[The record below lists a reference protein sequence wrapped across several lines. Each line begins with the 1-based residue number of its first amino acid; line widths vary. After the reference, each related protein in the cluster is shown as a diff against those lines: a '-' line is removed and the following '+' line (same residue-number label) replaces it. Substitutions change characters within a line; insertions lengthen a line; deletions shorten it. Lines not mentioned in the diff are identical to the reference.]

1 MSTTTPQ
8 LQNPARPPAVLK
20 RGVTLERKHARFGW
34 VFLAPFAIV
43 FLVFLVLPLVY
54 AFWMSLHTN
63 TLAAGEKFA
72 GLTNYI
78 AAFKDQRFL
87 SGMARVGAFALVFV
101 PLQIGLALI
110 FALILDEI
118 KTRFSRFT
126 RLLIFAPYAIPGVIG
141 ALMWGFLYSPS
152 FGPLVSF
159 FDFLSVQAPDML
171 SRDSIFWSLTNIVTW
186 QWTGYYMIII
196 YASLQ
201 SIDSSIYEAARI
213 DGASKLQTALQI
225 KVPIIAS
232 SLVLTIVFALIGTL
246 QFFTEPQVLAPL
258 AGNAID
264 AAYTPNLYAYN
275 LAFSYQQFNYAS
287 AISFTLGLMVFLA
300 SIMFLIATR
309 KKSGLR

>member
-1 MSTTTPQ
+1 MSSTTPQ
-8 LQNPARPPAVLK
+8 LQQPARPRLEHK
-20 RGVTLERKHARFGW
+20 RGASLERKHARFGW
-34 VFLAPFAIV
+34 IFLAPFAIV

-63 TLAAGEKFA
+63 TLAGGEQFA
-72 GLTNYI
+72 GLANY
-78 AAFKDQRFL
+78 AKAFTDQRFL
-87 SGMARVGAFALVFV
+87 SGMVRVAAFAVVFV

-110 FALILDEI
+110 FALILDDI
-118 KTRFSRFT
+118 RSRLSRFT
-126 RLLIFAPYAIPGVIG
+126 RLLIFVPYAIPGVIG

-152 FGPLVSF
+152 FGPLVGLFEF
-159 FDFLSVQAPDML
+159 FNAEAPDL
-171 SRDSIFWSLTNIVTW
+171 LNSGSIFWSLTNIVTW

-201 SIDSSIYEAARI
+201 SIDPSIYEAARI
-213 DGASKLQTALQI
+213 DGATKLQTALHI
-225 KVPIIAS
+225 KVPIVAS

-287 AISFTLGLMVFLA
+287 AISFALGLMVFLA
-300 SIMFLIATR
+300 SIIFLIATR

>member
-1 MSTTTPQ
+1 
-8 LQNPARPPAVLK
+8 
-20 RGVTLERKHARFGW
+20 

-63 TLAAGEKFA
+63 TLAAGEQFA
-72 GLTNYI
+72 GLANYFKAFSDERFMAGMGRV
-78 AAFKDQRFL
+78 AAF
-87 SGMARVGAFALVFV
+87 AVVFV
-101 PLQIGLALI
+101 PIQIGLALI
-110 FALILDEI
+110 FALILDDVR
-118 KTRFSRFT
+118 TRLSRFSR
-126 RLLIFAPYAIPGVIG
+126 LMIFAPYAIPGVIG

-152 FGPLVSF
+152 FGPIVGFADSLG
-159 FDFLSVQAPDML
+159 LSAPDL
-171 SRDSIFWSLTNIVTW
+171 FAPGAIFWSLTNIVTW

-201 SIDSSIYEAARI
+201 SIDPSIYEAARI
-213 DGASKLQTALQI
+213 DGASRLQTALQI
-225 KVPIIAS
+225 KVPIVAS
-232 SLVLTIVFALIGTL
+232 SMVLVVVFSIIGTL

-275 LAFSYQQFNYAS
+275 LAFSYQQFEYAS
-287 AISFTLGLMVFLA
+287 AISFALGLMVFLA
-300 SIMFLIATR
+300 SVLFLIATR

>member
-20 RGVTLERKHARFGW
+20 RGATLERKHARFGW

-213 DGASKLQTALQI
+213 DGASKMQTALQI

>member
-1 MSTTTPQ
+1 MSTTTAQ
-8 LQNPARPPAVLK
+8 LKAPASPPERR
-20 RGVTLERKHARFGW
+20 RGASLERKHARFGW

-63 TLAAGEKFA
+63 TLAAGEQFA
-72 GLTNYI
+72 GLANYFKAFSDERFMAGMGRV
-78 AAFKDQRFL
+78 AAF
-87 SGMARVGAFALVFV
+87 AVVFV
-101 PLQIGLALI
+101 PIQIGLALI
-110 FALILDEI
+110 FALILDDVR
-118 KTRFSRFT
+118 TRLSRFSR
-126 RLLIFAPYAIPGVIG
+126 LMIFAPYAIPGVIG

-152 FGPLVSF
+152 FGPIVGFADSLG
-159 FDFLSVQAPDML
+159 LPAPDL
-171 SRDSIFWSLTNIVTW
+171 FAPGAIFWSLTNIVTW

-201 SIDSSIYEAARI
+201 SIDPSIYEAARI
-213 DGASKLQTALQI
+213 DGASRLQTALQI
-225 KVPIIAS
+225 KVPIVAS
-232 SLVLTIVFALIGTL
+232 SMVLVVVFSIIGTL

-275 LAFSYQQFNYAS
+275 LAFSYQQFEYAS
-287 AISFTLGLMVFLA
+287 AISFALGLMVFLA
-300 SIMFLIATR
+300 SILFLIATR

>member
-1 MSTTTPQ
+1 MSTTPQ
-8 LQNPARPPAVLK
+8 LQRPAQLPAATK

-43 FLVFLVLPLVY
+43 FLVFLVLPLMY

-72 GLTNYI
+72 GLTNYV
-78 AAFKDQRFL
+78 AAFKDQRFM
-87 SGMARVGAFALVFV
+87 SGLARVGAFALVFV
-101 PLQIGLALI
+101 PLQIGLALF

-159 FDFLSVQAPDML
+159 FDFLSMQAPDLL

-201 SIDSSIYEAARI
+201 SIDTSIYEAARI

-287 AISFTLGLMVFLA
+287 AISFALGLMVFLA
-300 SIMFLIATR
+300 SIIFLIATR

>member
-1 MSTTTPQ
+1 MSATTP
-8 LQNPARPPAVLK
+8 LRKPSPAPAAAK
-20 RGVTLERKHARFGW
+20 RGTTLEQKHARYGW
-34 VFLAPFAIV
+34 VFLAPFAVV
-43 FLVFLVLPLVY
+43 FLVFLVLPLAY

-63 TLAAGEKFA
+63 TLAAGEQFA
-72 GLTNYI
+72 GLANYVT
-78 AAFKDQRFL
+78 AFNDQRFL
-87 SGMARVGAFALVFV
+87 SGMGRVAAFAVVFV

-110 FALILDEI
+110 FALILDDVRSRLS
-118 KTRFSRFT
+118 RFS

-152 FGPLVSF
+152 FGPLVTF
-159 FDFLSVQAPDML
+159 FEFLQMQAPDML

-201 SIDSSIYEAARI
+201 SIDPSIYEAARI
-213 DGASKLQTALQI
+213 DGASKLQTALQV
-225 KVPIIAS
+225 KVPIVAS
-232 SLVLTIVFALIGTL
+232 SLVLVVVFSLIGTL

-287 AISFTLGLMVFLA
+287 AISFALGLLVFLA
-300 SIMFLIATR
+300 SIIFLIATR
-309 KKSGLR
+309 KQSGLR

>member
-1 MSTTTPQ
+1 MSATTP
-8 LQNPARPPAVLK
+8 LRKPSPAPAAAK
-20 RGVTLERKHARFGW
+20 RGTTLEQKHARYGW

-43 FLVFLVLPLVY
+43 FLVFLVLPLAY

-63 TLAAGEKFA
+63 TLAAGEQFA
-72 GLTNYI
+72 GLANYVT
-78 AAFKDQRFL
+78 AFNDQRFL
-87 SGMARVGAFALVFV
+87 SGMGRVAAFAVVFV

-110 FALILDEI
+110 FALILDDVRSRLS
-118 KTRFSRFT
+118 RFS

-152 FGPLVSF
+152 FGPLVTF
-159 FDFLSVQAPDML
+159 FEFLQMQAPDML

-201 SIDSSIYEAARI
+201 SIDPSIYEAARI
-213 DGASKLQTALQI
+213 DGASKLQTALQV
-225 KVPIIAS
+225 KVPIVAS
-232 SLVLTIVFALIGTL
+232 SLVLVVVFSLIGTL

-287 AISFTLGLMVFLA
+287 AISFALGLLVFLA
-300 SIMFLIATR
+300 SIIFLIATR
-309 KKSGLR
+309 KQSGLR

>member
-1 MSTTTPQ
+1 MSTTPQ
-8 LQNPARPPAVLK
+8 LQTPARPLAVPK

-34 VFLAPFAIV
+34 VFLAPFAMV

-87 SGMARVGAFALVFV
+87 SGMTRVGAFALVFV

-110 FALILDEI
+110 FALLLDEV

-126 RLLIFAPYAIPGVIG
+126 RLMIFAPYAIPGVIG

-159 FDFLSVQAPDML
+159 FDFLNVQAPDLL

-287 AISFTLGLMVFLA
+287 AISFALGLMVFLA
-300 SIMFLIATR
+300 SIIFLIATR

>member
-1 MSTTTPQ
+1 MSTTSPQ
-8 LQNPARPPAVLK
+8 LQQTARPPIATR

-72 GLTNYI
+72 GLANYI
-78 AAFKDQRFL
+78 AAFNDQRFL

-101 PLQIGLALI
+101 PLQIGLALL
-110 FALILDEI
+110 FALILDEV
-118 KTRFSRFT
+118 KTRLSRFS

-159 FDFLSVQAPDML
+159 FDFLNVQAPDLL

-186 QWTGYYMIII
+186 QWTGYYMVII

-287 AISFTLGLMVFLA
+287 AISFALGLLVFLA
-300 SIMFLIATR
+300 SIVFLIATR

>member
-1 MSTTTPQ
+1 MSIAPQ
-8 LQNPARPPAVLK
+8 LQTPARPPAVLK

-43 FLVFLVLPLVY
+43 FFVFLVLPLVY

-72 GLTNYI
+72 GMTNYI

-87 SGMARVGAFALVFV
+87 SGMTRVGAFALVFV

-110 FALILDEI
+110 FALLLDEV

-159 FDFLSVQAPDML
+159 FDFLNVQAPDLL

-287 AISFTLGLMVFLA
+287 AISFALGLMVFLA
-300 SIMFLIATR
+300 SIIFLIATR

>member
-110 FALILDEI
+110 FALVLDEV

-287 AISFTLGLMVFLA
+287 AISFALGLMVFLA
-300 SIMFLIATR
+300 SIIFLAATY
-309 KKSGLR
+309 KTSGLR

>member
-1 MSTTTPQ
+1 MSITPQ
-8 LQNPARPPAVLK
+8 LQKPAQPPVATK
-20 RGVTLERKHARFGW
+20 RGATLERKHARIGW

-72 GLTNYI
+72 GLANYF

-101 PLQIGLALI
+101 PLQIGLALL
-110 FALILDEI
+110 FALILDEV
-118 KTRFSRFT
+118 KTRLSRFS

-159 FDFLSVQAPDML
+159 FDFLNVQAPDML

-201 SIDSSIYEAARI
+201 SIDSSIYEAALI

-287 AISFTLGLMVFLA
+287 AISFALGLMVFLA
-300 SIMFLIATR
+300 SIIFLVTTR

>member
-1 MSTTTPQ
+1 
-8 LQNPARPPAVLK
+8 
-20 RGVTLERKHARFGW
+20 
-34 VFLAPFAIV
+34 
-43 FLVFLVLPLVY
+43 
-54 AFWMSLHTN
+54 
-63 TLAAGEKFA
+63 
-72 GLTNYI
+72 
-78 AAFKDQRFL
+78 
-87 SGMARVGAFALVFV
+87 
-101 PLQIGLALI
+101 
-110 FALILDEI
+110 
-118 KTRFSRFT
+118 
-126 RLLIFAPYAIPGVIG
+126 
-141 ALMWGFLYSPS
+141 
-152 FGPLVSF
+152 
-159 FDFLSVQAPDML
+159 
-171 SRDSIFWSLTNIVTW
+171 
-186 QWTGYYMIII
+186 MIII

-287 AISFTLGLMVFLA
+287 AISFALGLLVFLA
-300 SIMFLIATR
+300 SIIFLIATR

>member
-1 MSTTTPQ
+1 MSATTQ
-8 LQNPARPPAVLK
+8 LQKSGRPPTVMK
-20 RGVTLERKHARFGW
+20 RGTTLERKHARFGW

-43 FLVFLVLPLVY
+43 FLVFLVLPLAY

-63 TLAAGEKFA
+63 TLAAGEQFA
-72 GLTNYI
+72 GLSNYI
-78 AAFKDQRFL
+78 TAFNDERFL
-87 SGMARVGAFALVFV
+87 SGMARVAAFAVVFV

-110 FALILDEI
+110 LALILDDVR
-118 KTRFSRFT
+118 TRLSRVS

-159 FDFLSVQAPDML
+159 FEFLQMQAPDLL

-201 SIDSSIYEAARI
+201 SIDPSIYEAARI
-213 DGASKLQTALQI
+213 DGASKLQTALQV
-225 KVPIIAS
+225 KVPIVAS
-232 SLVLTIVFALIGTL
+232 SLVLAIIFSLIGTL

-287 AISFTLGLMVFLA
+287 AISFALGLLVFLT
-300 SIMFLIATR
+300 SIIFLIATR
-309 KKSGLR
+309 KQSGLR

>member
-1 MSTTTPQ
+1 MSTTPQ
-8 LQNPARPPAVLK
+8 LQTPARPLAVHK

-87 SGMARVGAFALVFV
+87 SGMTRVGAFALVFV

-110 FALILDEI
+110 FALLLDEV

-126 RLLIFAPYAIPGVIG
+126 RLMIFAPYAIPGVIG

-159 FDFLSVQAPDML
+159 FDFLNVQAPDLL

-287 AISFTLGLMVFLA
+287 AISFALGLMVFLA
-300 SIMFLIATR
+300 SIIFLIATR

>member
-1 MSTTTPQ
+1 MSTTPQ
-8 LQNPARPPAVLK
+8 LIEPVRPPAAPK
-20 RGVTLERKHARFGW
+20 RGVSLERKHARFGW
-34 VFLAPFAIV
+34 VFLAPFAII
-43 FLVFLVLPLVY
+43 FLVFLVLPLAY

-63 TLAAGEKFA
+63 TLAGGEQFA
-72 GLTNYI
+72 GFANY
-78 AAFKDQRFL
+78 AKAFTDERFL
-87 SGMARVGAFALVFV
+87 SGMVRVAGFAIIFV

-110 FALILDEI
+110 FALILDDVR
-118 KTRFSRFT
+118 TRFSRFT
-126 RLLIFAPYAIPGVIG
+126 RLLIFVPYAIPGVIG

-152 FGPLVSF
+152 FGPLVSLF
-159 FDFLSVQAPDML
+159 EFLNTQAPDLL

-201 SIDSSIYEAARI
+201 SIDPSIYEAARI
-213 DGASKLQTALQI
+213 DGATKLQTALHI
-225 KVPIIAS
+225 KVPIVAS
-232 SLVLTIVFALIGTL
+232 SLVLTIVFSLIGTL
-246 QFFTEPQVLAPL
+246 QFFTEPQVLSPL

-287 AISFTLGLMVFLA
+287 AISFALGLLVFLT
-300 SIMFLIATR
+300 SIIFLIATR

>member
-1 MSTTTPQ
+1 MSTTPQ
-8 LQNPARPPAVLK
+8 LQTPARPPAVLK

-110 FALILDEI
+110 FALLLDEV

-159 FDFLSVQAPDML
+159 FDFLNVQAPDLL

-287 AISFTLGLMVFLA
+287 AISFALGLMVFLA
-300 SIMFLIATR
+300 SIIFLIATR

>member
-1 MSTTTPQ
+1 MSTTPQ
-8 LQNPARPPAVLK
+8 LQTPARPLAVPK

-78 AAFKDQRFL
+78 AAFNDQRFL
-87 SGMARVGAFALVFV
+87 SGMTRVGAFALVFV

-110 FALILDEI
+110 FALLLDEV

-126 RLLIFAPYAIPGVIG
+126 RLMIFAPYAIPGVIG

-159 FDFLSVQAPDML
+159 FDFLNVQAPDLL

-287 AISFTLGLMVFLA
+287 AISFALGLMVFLA
-300 SIMFLIATR
+300 SIIFLIATR

>member
-1 MSTTTPQ
+1 MSSTTQ
-8 LQNPARPPAVLK
+8 VSAPARPPVERK
-20 RGVTLERKHARFGW
+20 RGASLERKHARFGW
-34 VFLAPFAIV
+34 VFLAPFAII

-63 TLAAGEKFA
+63 TLAAGEQFA
-72 GLTNYI
+72 GLTNYFK
-78 AAFKDQRFL
+78 AFSDERFMT
-87 SGMARVGAFALVFV
+87 GMARVAAFAVVFV
-101 PLQIGLALI
+101 PIQIGLALI
-110 FALILDEI
+110 FALILDDVR
-118 KTRFSRFT
+118 TRLSRFS

-152 FGPLVSF
+152 FGPMKTF
-159 FDFLSVQAPDML
+159 FDFINVAAPDLL
-171 SRDSIFWSLTNIVTW
+171 SRDTIFWSLTNIVTW

-201 SIDSSIYEAARI
+201 SIDPSIYEAARI
-213 DGASKLQTALQI
+213 DGATKLQTALQI
-225 KVPIIAS
+225 KVPIVAS
-232 SLVLTIVFALIGTL
+232 SLVLTIVFSLIGTL

-287 AISFTLGLMVFLA
+287 AISFALGLMVFLA
-300 SIMFLIATR
+300 SIVFLIATQ

>member
-1 MSTTTPQ
+1 MSTTPQ
-8 LQNPARPPAVLK
+8 LQHPPRPLTVK
-20 RGVTLERKHARFGW
+20 RGASLERKHARFGW

-63 TLAAGEKFA
+63 TLAGGEQFA
-72 GLTNYI
+72 GLANYFK
-78 AAFKDQRFL
+78 AFTDQRFL
-87 SGMARVGAFALVFV
+87 SGMARVAAFAVVFV

-110 FALILDEI
+110 FALILDDI
-118 KTRFSRFT
+118 RTRFSRFT
-126 RLLIFAPYAIPGVIG
+126 RLLIFVPYAIPGVIG

-152 FGPLVSF
+152 FGPLVTLF
-159 FDFLSVQAPDML
+159 EFLNAQAPDML
-171 SRDSIFWSLTNIVTW
+171 NRDSIFWSLTNIVTW
-186 QWTGYYMIII
+186 QWTGYYMTII
-196 YASLQ
+196 YATLQ
-201 SIDSSIYEAARI
+201 SIDPSIYEAARI
-213 DGASKLQTALQI
+213 DGATKLQTALHI
-225 KVPIIAS
+225 KVPIVAS
-232 SLVLTIVFALIGTL
+232 SLVLTVVFSLIGTL

-287 AISFTLGLMVFLA
+287 AISFALGLMVFLA
-300 SIMFLIATR
+300 SIIFLIATR

>member
-1 MSTTTPQ
+1 MSTTPQ
-8 LQNPARPPAVLK
+8 LQTPARPLAVPK

-87 SGMARVGAFALVFV
+87 SGMTRVGAFALVFV

-110 FALILDEI
+110 FALLLDEV

-126 RLLIFAPYAIPGVIG
+126 RLMIFAPYAIPGVIG

-159 FDFLSVQAPDML
+159 FDFLNVQAPDLL

-287 AISFTLGLMVFLA
+287 AISFALGLMVFLA
-300 SIMFLIATR
+300 SIIFLIATR

>member
-1 MSTTTPQ
+1 MSATTELPKSG
-8 LQNPARPPAVLK
+8 RPLTAMK
-20 RGVTLERKHARFGW
+20 RGTTLERKHARFGW

-43 FLVFLVLPLVY
+43 FLVFLVLPLGY

-63 TLAAGEKFA
+63 TLAAGEQFA
-72 GLTNYI
+72 GLANYVT
-78 AAFKDQRFL
+78 AFSDERFL
-87 SGMARVGAFALVFV
+87 SGMARVAAFAVVFV

-110 FALILDEI
+110 LALILDDVR
-118 KTRFSRFT
+118 TRLSRVS
-126 RLLIFAPYAIPGVIG
+126 RLLIFAPYAIPRVIG

-152 FGPLVSF
+152 FGPLVTF
-159 FDFLSVQAPDML
+159 FEFLQMQAPDLL

-201 SIDSSIYEAARI
+201 SIDPSIYEAARI
-213 DGASKLQTALQI
+213 DGASKLQTALQV
-225 KVPIIAS
+225 KVPIVAS
-232 SLVLTIVFALIGTL
+232 SLVLAIIFSLIGTL

-287 AISFTLGLMVFLA
+287 AISFALGLLVFLT
-300 SIMFLIATR
+300 SIIFLIATR
-309 KKSGLR
+309 KQSGLR

>member
-1 MSTTTPQ
+1 MSTTPQ
-8 LQNPARPPAVLK
+8 LQNPARPLAVPK

-87 SGMARVGAFALVFV
+87 SGMTRVGAFALVFV

-110 FALILDEI
+110 FALLLDEV

-126 RLLIFAPYAIPGVIG
+126 RLMIFAPYAIPGVIG

-159 FDFLSVQAPDML
+159 FDFLNVQAPDLL

-287 AISFTLGLMVFLA
+287 AISFALGLMVFLA
-300 SIMFLIATR
+300 SIIFLIATR

>member
-1 MSTTTPQ
+1 MSVTTP
-8 LQNPARPPAVLK
+8 LQKSGRPPAVVK
-20 RGVTLERKHARFGW
+20 RGTTLERKHARFGW

-43 FLVFLVLPLVY
+43 FLVFLVLPLAY

-63 TLAAGEKFA
+63 TLAAGEQFA
-72 GLTNYI
+72 GLANYVT
-78 AAFKDQRFL
+78 AFNDERFL
-87 SGMARVGAFALVFV
+87 SGMARVAAFAVVFV

-110 FALILDEI
+110 LALILDDVR
-118 KTRFSRFT
+118 TRLSRVS

-152 FGPLVSF
+152 FGPLVTF
-159 FDFLSVQAPDML
+159 FEFLQMQAPDLL

-201 SIDSSIYEAARI
+201 SIDPSIYEAARI
-213 DGASKLQTALQI
+213 DGASKLQTALQV
-225 KVPIIAS
+225 KVPIVAS
-232 SLVLTIVFALIGTL
+232 SLVLAIIFSLIGTL

-287 AISFTLGLMVFLA
+287 AISFALGLLVFLT
-300 SIMFLIATR
+300 SIIFLIATR
-309 KKSGLR
+309 KQSGLR

>member
-1 MSTTTPQ
+1 MSAISQART
-8 LQNPARPPAVLK
+8 PARAPAAA
-20 RGVTLERKHARFGW
+20 RRASAMERRTARFGW

-43 FLVFLVLPLVY
+43 FIVFLVLPLGY
-54 AFWMSLHTN
+54 AFWMSLHTS
-63 TLAAGEKFA
+63 TLAGGEQFA
-72 GLTNYI
+72 GLANYVK
-78 AAFKDQRFL
+78 AFNDQRFL
-87 SGMARVGAFALVFV
+87 SGLVRVAGFAVVFV
-101 PLQIGLALI
+101 PLQIGLALV
-110 FALILDEI
+110 FALVLDEI
-118 KTRFSRFT
+118 KSRLARIS

-152 FGPLVSF
+152 FGPLTTF
-159 FDFLSVQAPDML
+159 FDFLNLPAPDL
-171 SRDSIFWSLTNIVTW
+171 LNTSSIFWSLTNIVTW

-201 SIDSSIYEAARI
+201 SIDPTVYEAARI

-225 KVPIIAS
+225 KVPIITS
-232 SLVLTIVFALIGTL
+232 SLVLTMVFSLIGTL

-287 AISFTLGLMVFLA
+287 AISFALGLMVFLA
-300 SIMFLIATR
+300 SIVFLIATR
-309 KKSGLR
+309 KKSGLNS

>member
-20 RGVTLERKHARFGW
+20 RGATLERKHARFGW

>member
-1 MSTTTPQ
+1 MSSTTPQ
-8 LQNPARPPAVLK
+8 LQQPARAPIERK
-20 RGVTLERKHARFGW
+20 RGASLAQKHARFGW
-34 VFLAPFAIV
+34 VFLAPFAVV
-43 FLVFLVLPLVY
+43 FLVFLVLPLAY

-63 TLAAGEKFA
+63 TLAGGEQFA

-78 AAFKDQRFL
+78 KAFNDPRFISGLTRVAAF
-87 SGMARVGAFALVFV
+87 AIIFV
-101 PLQIGLALI
+101 PIQIGLALI
-110 FALILDEI
+110 FALILDDVR
-118 KTRFSRFT
+118 TRLSKFS

-152 FGPLVSF
+152 FGPATTVFEF
-159 FDFLSVQAPDML
+159 FNLQAPDML
-171 SRDSIFWSLTNIVTW
+171 SPDSIFWSLTNIVTW

-201 SIDSSIYEAARI
+201 SIDPSIYEAARI
-213 DGASKLQTALQI
+213 DGATKWQTAMQI
-225 KVPIIAS
+225 KVPIVTS
-232 SLVLTIVFALIGTL
+232 SLVLTIVFSLIGTL

-287 AISFTLGLMVFLA
+287 AISFALGLMVFLA
-300 SIMFLIATR
+300 SIIFLIATR

>member
-1 MSTTTPQ
+1 MSTTSQ
-8 LQNPARPPAVLK
+8 LQKPTRPPVIK
-20 RGVTLERKHARFGW
+20 RGLSLERKNARFGW
-34 VFLAPFAIV
+34 IFLAPFAIV

-72 GLTNYI
+72 GLANYI

-87 SGMARVGAFALVFV
+87 SGMVRVAAFAVVFV
-101 PLQIGLALI
+101 PLQIGLALL
-110 FALILDEI
+110 FALILDDV
-118 KTRFSRFT
+118 KTRLSRFS

-201 SIDSSIYEAARI
+201 SIDTSIYEAARI

-287 AISFTLGLMVFLA
+287 AISFALGLMVFIA
-300 SIMFLIATR
+300 SILFLIATR

>member
-1 MSTTTPQ
+1 MSATSELET
-8 LQNPARPPAVLK
+8 PARPPAALK
-20 RGVTLERKHARFGW
+20 RGTSLERKTARFGW
-34 VFLAPFAIV
+34 VFLAPFAVV
-43 FLVFLVLPLVY
+43 FLVFLVLPLCY

-63 TLAAGEKFA
+63 TLAAGEQFA
-72 GLTNYI
+72 GLANY
-78 AAFKDQRFL
+78 AKAFTDQRFL
-87 SGMARVGAFALVFV
+87 SGMTRVAGFAVVFV
-101 PLQIGLALI
+101 PLQIGLALV
-110 FALILDEI
+110 FALILDDVRSRLS
-118 KTRFSRFT
+118 RFS

-152 FGPLVSF
+152 FGPLVGF
-159 FDFLSVQAPDML
+159 FDFLNVQAPDLL

-201 SIDSSIYEAARI
+201 SIDPSVYEAARI

-225 KVPIIAS
+225 KVPIVTS
-232 SLVLTIVFALIGTL
+232 SLVLTMVFALIGTL

-287 AISFTLGLMVFLA
+287 AISFALGLMVFLA
-300 SIMFLIATR
+300 SIIFLIATR
-309 KKSGLR
+309 KKSGLN

>member
-1 MSTTTPQ
+1 MSATTP
-8 LQNPARPPAVLK
+8 LRNPSPATAAAK
-20 RGVTLERKHARFGW
+20 RGTTLEQKHARYGW

-43 FLVFLVLPLVY
+43 FLVFLVLPLAY

-63 TLAAGEKFA
+63 TLAAGEQFA
-72 GLTNYI
+72 GLANYVT
-78 AAFKDQRFL
+78 AFNDQRFL
-87 SGMARVGAFALVFV
+87 SGMGRVAAFAVVFV

-110 FALILDEI
+110 FALILDDVRSRLS
-118 KTRFSRFT
+118 RFS

-152 FGPLVSF
+152 FGPLVTF
-159 FDFLSVQAPDML
+159 FEFLQMQAPDML

-201 SIDSSIYEAARI
+201 SIDPSIYEAARI
-213 DGASKLQTALQI
+213 DGASKLQTALQV
-225 KVPIIAS
+225 KVPIVAS
-232 SLVLTIVFALIGTL
+232 SLVLVVVFSLIGTL

-287 AISFTLGLMVFLA
+287 AISFALGLLVFLA
-300 SIMFLIATR
+300 SIIFLIATR
-309 KKSGLR
+309 KQSGLR